1 MRRKLPHGT
10 PLIYAGR
17 QATARLRSLGLT
29 SRQLLTAVETGAAW
43 AATATPNDPLG
54 TPAILA
60 WAKTTGALREQL
72 ARIGWTPRD
81 SLNVPLVVH
90 PRGLLAIVVAAGDS
104 AVGDASR
111 SPKLARLRG
120 AGFAQLVDARQ
131 LRLPFLESED
141 QIPDTWLLL
150 FHLPEGEE
158 EPRLELAQPWGM
170 RRGQVTGWAERIII
184 DVPRRGGQ
192 VARTPDVVDPVEPEV
207 EVRRRRA

>member
-1 MRRKLPHGT
+1 MALPAPHHQPRVHQGAAARR
-10 PLIYAGR
+10 
-17 QATARLRSLGLT
+17 RLKELGLT
-29 SRQLLTAVETGAAW
+29 AATLTEAVRQGAAW
-43 AATATPNDPLG
+43 AATATPNDPAM
-54 TPAILA
+54 TEAFLA
-60 WAKTTGALREQL
+60 WSMTIRTLRDQL
-72 ARIGWTPRD
+72 APSGWSAERCR
-81 SLNVPLVVH
+81 NVELTVH
-90 PRGLLAIVVAAGDS
+90 PQRACAIVVARADD
-104 AVGDASR
+104 AVGDPSR
-111 SPKLARLRG
+111 TPKLVRPRG
-120 AGFAQLVDARQ
+120 DGFTGIVDPRQ

>member
-1 MRRKLPHGT
+1 ME
-10 PLIYAGR
+10 AVR
-17 QATARLRSLGLT
+17 Q
-29 SRQLLTAVETGAAW
+29 GAAW
-43 AATATPNDPLG
+43 AATATPNDPAM
-54 TPAILA
+54 TEAFLA
-60 WAKTTGALREQL
+60 WSMTIRTLRDQL
-72 ARIGWTPRD
+72 APSGWSAERCR
-81 SLNVPLVVH
+81 NVELTVH

>member
-1 MRRKLPHGT
+1 MALPAPNHQPRVHQGAAARR
-10 PLIYAGR
+10 
-17 QATARLRSLGLT
+17 RLKELGLT
-29 SRQLLTAVETGAAW
+29 AATLTEAVRQGAAW

-150 FHLPEGEE
+150 FHIPEGEE